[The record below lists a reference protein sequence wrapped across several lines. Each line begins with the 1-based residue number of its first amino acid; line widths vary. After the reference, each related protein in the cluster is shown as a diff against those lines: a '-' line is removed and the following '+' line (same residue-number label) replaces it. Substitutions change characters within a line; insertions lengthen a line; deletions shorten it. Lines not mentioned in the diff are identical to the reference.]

1 MLKKRL
7 ILECRTNI
15 GSGEEFQICEEG
27 LRPSHRHKA
36 QLAILRNIPE
46 KKQSSIYD
54 ASGKKIK
61 TIVVPL
67 RDETEFFKE
76 MSEGFE
82 KKKTEID
89 LNLIKQI
96 SIDDLADC
104 SNIEAFCKYQHIC
117 SSILLEQKRLHMP
130 SEQLHDFSENVFQNL
145 TSNRDVEEIPL
156 EELSSSDLIETLIRN
171 SH

>member
-1 MLKKRL
+1 M
-7 ILECRTNI
+7 
-15 GSGEEFQICEEG
+15 
-27 LRPSHRHKA
+27 
-36 QLAILRNIPE
+36 
-46 KKQSSIYD
+46 
-54 ASGKKIK
+54 
-61 TIVVPL
+61 
-67 RDETEFFKE
+67 
-76 MSEGFE
+76 
-82 KKKTEID
+82 
-89 LNLIKQI
+89 NLIKQI

-130 SEQLHDFSENVFQNL
+130 SEVLSDFSENVFQNL